1 MWGGHSRPLLL
12 TSPALWQSGGA
23 PPLSPLLRKV
33 AITNARSAGVDL
45 DVAFDFEKLA
55 PEDGRL

>member
-23 PPLSPLLRKV
+23 PLSRLLRKV

-45 DVAFDFEKLA
+45 DVAFDFES
-55 PEDGRL
+55 